1 MDWVPTIS
9 DRQGPLFQRIVNALA
24 EAIQEGRLRPGQT
37 LPTHRAL
44 AGALG
49 VDLTTVTR
57 AYAEARRQGL
67 TDATVGRGT
76 FVKAQPTGGLR
87 PSAMPG
93 IDLSM
98 NLPPQPADA
107 DLDGRL
113 ARALAEV
120 RAESGLAPY
129 LTYQQPGGTGA
140 ERKVAAEWLGER
152 APGLARSLAPD
163 RLVLSPGTQPA
174 LFALLLAHAA
184 PGDTVLTEKL
194 TYPGFKAAAAALGV
208 ALAGVEMD
216 EEGMLPAALDRA
228 ARGGTAR
235 IVYLTPTMQNPT
247 TATMSA
253 ERRERIAAVVRK
265 RGLLLIEDDPY
276 TFLAP
281 GLTPI
286 AALIPERTYLA
297 ASLSK
302 AIAPGLR
309 TSLVVAP
316 DAAAAARCASLLR
329 AVVQMSSP
337 LMAAIA
343 TKWMRDGTATALIA
357 AVRNEAAARQALARE
372 ALQEH
377 AASAH
382 PAGLHVWLELP
393 HRWPAPRFVAHVGG
407 RGLAVVTAEA
417 FATDAAPPNAIRLA
431 LGAARSQAQLA
442 RALAILAEALG
453 GADAEPQIV

>member
-1 MDWVPTIS
+1 
-9 DRQGPLFQRIVNALA
+9 
-24 EAIQEGRLRPGQT
+24 
-37 LPTHRAL
+37 
-44 AGALG
+44 
-49 VDLTTVTR
+49 
-57 AYAEARRQGL
+57 
-67 TDATVGRGT
+67 
-76 FVKAQPTGGLR
+76 
-87 PSAMPG
+87 MPG

-140 ERKVAAEWLGER
+140 ERKAAAEWLGGMV
-152 APGLARSLAPD
+152 ADLAGGLTAD
-163 RLVLSPGTQPA
+163 RLILAPGTQPA

-184 PGDTVLTEKL
+184 PGDAILTEKL

-208 ALAGVEMD
+208 ALIGVEMD
-216 EEGMLPAALDRA
+216 GEGMIPGALDRA
-228 ARGGTAR
+228 ARGGTAK

-253 ERRERIAAVVRK
+253 DRRKRIAAVVRK
-265 RGLLLIEDDPY
+265 RGLVLIEDDPY

-281 GLTPI
+281 GLPPI
-286 AALIPERTYLA
+286 SSFVPERSYFA

-309 TSLVVAP
+309 TSIVVAP
-316 DAAAAARCASLLR
+316 DAAAAARCAALLR

-343 TKWMRDGTATALIA
+343 TQWMRDGTAADLIKA
-357 AVRNEAAARQALARE
+357 TRKETAARQTLARD
-372 ALQEH
+372 ALQGQD
-377 AASAH
+377 AIAH
-382 PAGLHVWLELP
+382 PAGLHVWLGLP
-393 HRWPAPRFVAHVGG
+393 NRWPAPRFVAHLGG
-407 RGLAVVTAEA
+407 RGLAVVTADA

-431 LGAARSQAQLA
+431 LGAARNQAQLA

-453 GADAEPQIV
+453 EGATGDVIV

>member
-1 MDWVPTIS
+1 M
-9 DRQGPLFQRIVNALA
+9 FQRIVNALA
-24 EAIQEGRLRPGQT
+24 EAIEEGRLRAGQT

-44 AGALG
+44 AGTLG

-76 FVKAQPTGGLR
+76 FVKAQPAGGLR
-87 PSAMPG
+87 ASAMPG

-120 RAESGLAPY
+120 RAESGFAPY

-140 ERKVAAEWLGER
+140 ERKTAAAWLGGMIPE
-152 APGLARSLAPD
+152 LAAGLAPD

-174 LFALLLAHAA
+174 LFALLLAHAT
-184 PGDTVLTEKL
+184 PGDAVLTEKL
-194 TYPGFKAAAAALGV
+194 TYPGFKAAAAALGI
-208 ALAGVEMD
+208 ALIGIEMD
-216 EEGMLPAALDRA
+216 EEGMIPAALDRA
-228 ARGGTAR
+228 ARGGSATV
-235 IVYLTPTMQNPT
+235 VYLTPTMHNPT

-253 ERRERIAAVVRK
+253 DRRERIAAVVRK
-265 RGLLLIEDDPY
+265 RALILIEDDPY
-276 TFLAP
+276 TFLTP
-281 GLTPI
+281 GLPPI
-286 AALIPERTYLA
+286 AALVPERSYFA

-316 DAAAAARCASLLR
+316 EAAAAARCAALLR
-329 AVVQMSSP
+329 AVVQMPSP
-337 LMAAIA
+337 LMAAVA
-343 TKWMRDGTATALIA
+343 SKWMRDGTARDLIA
-357 AVRNEAAARQALARE
+357 AIRAEAAARQALARD
-372 ALQEH
+372 ALQGH
-377 AASAH
+377 AAAAH
-382 PAGLHVWLELP
+382 PGGLHVWLALP
-393 HRWPAPRFVAHVGG
+393 DRWPASRFVAHLSG
-407 RGLAVVTAEA
+407 RGLAVVTADA

-442 RALAILAEALG
+442 RALTILKDALG
-453 GADAEPQIV
+453 SLDAESQIV